1 MTKLKVI
8 KQEQLN
14 DWAKEIFQKNSFS
27 MVDVSSKKQTF
38 RRALATGKIFVGKK
52 VLNLIKNKKMPKGNP
67 VALAEVS
74 AVLGVK
80 KTTELIPL
88 CHPLPI
94 DHIATKVFL
103 NEVDFSLEVYCVVSA
118 VAKTGVEM
126 EAIMGVNAAL
136 ITIYDLSKIVN
147 PHLKIDN
154 VKLLIKE
161 GGKSGLWTN
170 PDGLPKYFLIM
181 KVKLELFGASR
192 DLSNKNFLEFNIE
205 EKISIK
211 DFKKKI
217 INYVDK
223 NFKGNE
229 YYKKI
234 IEKSAFCS
242 EDNNI
247 IPENYKIIKDQKIG
261 IIPPIGGG

>member
-14 DWAKEIFQKNSFS
+14 DWAKEIFQKNSFN
-27 MVDVSSKKQTF
+27 MVDVSSKKETF
-38 RRALATGKIFVGKK
+38 RRALATGKIFVGKE
-52 VLNLIKNKKMPKGNP
+52 VFNLIKNKKMPKGDP

-94 DHIATKVFL
+94 DHTATKVFL

-147 PHLKIDN
+147 PNLKIDN

-170 PDGLPKYFLIM
+170 PDGLPK
-181 KVKLELFGASR
+181 
-192 DLSNKNFLEFNIE
+192 FLENI
-205 EKISIK
+205 
-211 DFKKKI
+211 F
-217 INYVDK
+217 
-223 NFKGNE
+223 
-229 YYKKI
+229 
-234 IEKSAFCS
+234 
-242 EDNNI
+242 
-247 IPENYKIIKDQKIG
+247 
-261 IIPPIGGG
+261 